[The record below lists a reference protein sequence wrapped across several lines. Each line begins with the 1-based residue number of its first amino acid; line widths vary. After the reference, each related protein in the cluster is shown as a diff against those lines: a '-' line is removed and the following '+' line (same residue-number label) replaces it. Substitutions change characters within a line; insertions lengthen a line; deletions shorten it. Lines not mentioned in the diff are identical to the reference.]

1 MREKINELIKGK
13 EYLICDKLY
22 QKSVEEVEKILSMLQ
37 WDNPKYQ
44 GLLTSTI
51 WKSNSTEVEKILN
64 MPQLKEE
71 KYEHL
76 LKPSIFVV
84 SSKNILANIELF
96 EKYKI
101 DKYITINALRRNP
114 NKQEVLLK
122 YLVKNNI
129 PLLEEDRKGGVKLN
143 RILSASTTT
152 LKNKYHINLNKIEKE
167 EDNDGPSLD
176 D

>member
-1 MREKINELIKGK
+1 MREEINKLIKGK

-22 QKSVEEVEKILSMLQ
+22 QKSVEDMPQCK
-37 WDNPKYQ
+37 DPKYK

-122 YLVKNNI
+122 YLAKNNI

-143 RILSASTTT
+143 KILSASTTT
-152 LKNKYHINLNKIEKE
+152 LRNKYHIDLNKIEKE